1 MTLNW
6 MAAALGLAAMIGT
19 APARAA
25 DVATAECVR
34 ANLDAAAAATL
45 SEGMG
50 EPDTDSDA
58 IGSDAAYDKVDEA
71 ITLCREKHGWSD
83 DAVEDALIYVIS
95 TLGVEGV
102 SAMMQSAGLDPL
114 LAAKAYG
121 ALPAED
127 VALLSNDPE
136 SERVASIVLG
146 AAADVGLPSDTER
159 RQQLL
164 ASYASYTAQKID
176 ALQSFGG
183 H

>member
-1 MTLNW
+1 
-6 MAAALGLAAMIGT
+6 
-19 APARAA
+19 
-25 DVATAECVR
+25 
-34 ANLDAAAAATL
+34 
-45 SEGMG
+45 
-50 EPDTDSDA
+50 
-58 IGSDAAYDKVDEA
+58 
-71 ITLCREKHGWSD
+71 
-83 DAVEDALIYVIS
+83 
-95 TLGVEGV
+95 
-102 SAMMQSAGLDPL
+102 MMQSAGLDPL

>member
-6 MAAALGLAAMIGT
+6 MAAAVGLAAMIGT

-25 DVATAECVR
+25 DVATADCVR
-34 ANLDAAAAATL
+34 ANLDAGAAANL
-45 SEGMG
+45 SQGLG

-71 ITLCREKHGWSD
+71 ISLCREKHGWSD
-83 DAVEDALIYVIS
+83 EAADDALIYVIS
-95 TLGVEGV
+95 ALGVEGL
-102 SAMMQSAGLDPL
+102 SATMKGAGLDPA
-114 LAAKAYG
+114 LAEKAYAG
-121 ALPAED
+121 MPPED

-176 ALQSFGG
+176 ALVSFGD